1 MIIFIG
7 QERVCYDTFFFL
19 ITKIK
24 SMKFYI
30 LFISFN
36 EIRYEIEKKK
46 KSIKTQVP
54 ENPDQAIL
62 ISLLIQQLR
71 PKLA

>member
-1 MIIFIG
+1 
-7 QERVCYDTFFFL
+7 
-19 ITKIK
+19 
-24 SMKFYI
+24 MKFYI